1 MPAPLLFK
9 RAVVGA
15 KVEAVEGTAET
26 LVAADFDIEAEN
38 IAIGPDL
45 PFFPKEA
52 VSPSLSK
59 FIGTSGGPR
68 LNRITF
74 ETEIRGSGTNTTPPS
89 WGVLLRGCGL
99 GETIGV
105 SEVDY
110 DPVSTGWETLTLA
123 VNIDGVEFKIHGAMG
138 TFRLTEISGEPGKI
152 AWEFLGVYNEP
163 TDVALPVVPS
173 YDDQIAEAFVNATAT
188 LGGTA
193 FLFKTLEVDIANV
206 LTPREQPSALHGV
219 FSVRITDRA
228 PTFSIDPEM
237 DVVATENFF
246 NDLTTNVEQALQVIH
261 GLTAG
266 NIFELNAPAAQY
278 EGLEPVDRD
287 GILVLNA
294 SGRLNRNL
302 AAGDDEMNI
311 ETS

>member
-1 MPAPLLFK
+1 MAAPLLFK

-15 KVEAVEGTAET
+15 KVEASEGTAET

-38 IAIGPDL
+38 ISIGPDL

-52 VSPSLSK
+52 VSGSLSK
-59 FIGTSGGPR
+59 FKGTSGGPR
-68 LNRITF
+68 LTRISF

-89 WGVLLRGCGL
+89 WFTLLRGCAF
-99 GETIGV
+99 GETIGG
-105 SEVDY
+105 SEVDG
-110 DPVSTGWETLTLA
+110 DPISTAFETLTLA
-123 VNIDGVEFKIHGAMG
+123 VNVDGVEFKIHGAMG
-138 TFRLTEISGEPGKI
+138 TLRITEVSGEPGKI

-173 YDDQIAEAFVNATAT
+173 YDDQTAEAFVGAVAT
-188 LGGTA
+188 LGGDS
-193 FLFKTLEVDIANV
+193 FLFKTLEIDMAQV
-206 LTPREQPSALHGV
+206 LTPREKPSAPGGV
-219 FSVRITDRA
+219 FSVRVTDRM

-237 DVVATENFF
+237 DAVATENFF
-246 NDLTTNVEQALQVIH
+246 NDLTTNVEQALAIQH
-261 GLTAG
+261 GTVAG
-266 NIFELNAPAAQY
+266 NIVKIGAPACQY

-294 SGRLNRNL
+294 TGRLNRNS
-302 AAGDDEMNI
+302 AGGDDEINI